1 MPQIIK
7 TSMPRRMAYRLS
19 FGATVVL
26 LGVQVALA
34 QGVEGVYCHPDGKKK
49 TVSFYRGLAACPAR
63 TVPMAPGL
71 LTGVRGERGPVGPQG
86 VQGIPGERGPQG
98 ERGVAGPQG
107 AIGLT
112 GPRGEVGLRGERGL
126 QGIAGPVG
134 PQGPVGP
141 AGAQGV
147 PGPVGPVGPIG
158 PQGPI
163 GRKGPPGQGLDS
175 VSINVA
181 STLTA
186 PGCGEF
192 VIPESMCFSGRGC
205 RLVVSVHDKRS
216 TGNDQ
221 VGGFVAD
228 VFGEVMGISVGSNV
242 GTYVSVTNPLG
253 VDGAGQL
260 GTSAKLTLTDFNFA
274 GSTSFVMTNYK
285 KAGCPG
291 MSTDSPSYTGAE
303 RFRVGLWVRAG
314 FEAIVTFVGN

>member
-1 MPQIIK
+1 VSVDRSGLK
-7 TSMPRRMAYRLS
+7 VRREFLASVARRESEASRGRKERSVLP
-19 FGATVVL
+19 APVVRSVYAASVDYK
-26 LGVQVALA
+26 GV
-34 QGVEGVYCHPDGKKK
+34 
-49 TVSFYRGLAACPAR
+49 
-63 TVPMAPGL
+63 
-71 LTGVRGERGPVGPQG
+71 
-86 VQGIPGERGPQG
+86 
-98 ERGVAGPQG
+98 
-107 AIGLT
+107 
-112 GPRGEVGLRGERGL
+112 
-126 QGIAGPVG
+126 AGPVG
-134 PQGPVGP
+134 PQGPVG
-141 AGAQGV
+141 AMGAQGV
-147 PGPVGPVGPIG
+147 PGPVGPVGPTG

-163 GRKGPPGQGLDS
+163 GLTGPPGQGLDS

-260 GTSAKLTLTDFNFA
+260 GTATKLTLTDFNFA
-274 GSTSFVMTNYK
+274 GGSSFVMTNYK